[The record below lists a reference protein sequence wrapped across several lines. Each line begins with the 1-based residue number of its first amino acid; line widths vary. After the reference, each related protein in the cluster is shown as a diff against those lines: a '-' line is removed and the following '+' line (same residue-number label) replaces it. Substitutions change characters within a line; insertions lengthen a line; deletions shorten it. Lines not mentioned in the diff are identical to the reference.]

1 MTTRKLLRLPSVG
14 EWIDVHTHELYPSL
28 DNGQPDYD
36 IKFPN
41 RLSDVL
47 DNSEWKKLLS
57 LEDAKRLNR
66 NLVFE
71 KGGEDE

>member
-14 EWIDVHTHELYPSL
+14 EWIDVHTHELYPEL
-28 DNGQPDYD
+28 DSGQPDYD

-47 DNSEWKKLLS
+47 DNPAWKKMLS
-57 LEDAKRLNR
+57 VADANRLNN
-66 NLVFE
+66 NLVTC
-71 KGGEDE
+71 GGEDE